1 MAGVI
6 LAFDFGL
13 KHIGVAVGQ
22 TVTRTASPLTTLA
35 AKNGTPDW
43 PAIRQL
49 VSHWRANRLIVGL
62 PLNMDDSASAMSERA
77 STFAQQLQDAT
88 GVDVVLVDE
97 RLTSFA
103 ANEISAEDNHALAA
117 SLIAETYLNQS

>member
-35 AKNGTPDW
+35 AKNGTPEW

-49 VSHWRANRLIVGL
+49 VSNWRASRLIVGL
-62 PLNMDDSASAMSERA
+62 PLNMDDSASEMSERA

-88 GVDVVLVDE
+88 GVDVILVDE

-103 ANEISAEDNHALAA
+103 AKEISAEDNHALAA